1 MTVTVAVTCAACTS
15 LVHQEWN
22 PRESVGIHGTGH
34 WIPCCP
40 QVCTGVMLYGYPMIK
55 KLCGGLQEFMQK
67 HDFKSI
73 AEFKGG

>member
-1 MTVTVAVTCAACTS
+1 MSSSRVHLGHHWCT
-15 LVHQEWN
+15 EWN
-22 PRESVGIHGTGH
+22 PLEPSRIHRLESDLS
-34 WIPCCP
+34 CL